1 MYWSPT
7 LSLPKSSRNPTE
19 RFPTR
24 LDPEPHIFDLTFR
37 TFHPP
42 PYVRVL
48 RCREDLRDAEE
59 KLGGALTAAQEL
71 FEEAAA
77 GVAEEAGERDG
88 Q

>member
-1 MYWSPT
+1 
-7 LSLPKSSRNPTE
+7 
-19 RFPTR
+19 
-24 LDPEPHIFDLTFR
+24 
-37 TFHPP
+37 
-42 PYVRVL
+42 VL